1 MSLESSDSSSES
13 RHGLGSITRSGTR
26 PSAQR
31 PTRVRWL
38 IFALACGTS
47 WFLYLHRYTWNFIRP
62 ELEKE
67 FGFNNTQLEG
77 IFTAFNFSYAVG
89 QIPSGVLCDY
99 FGPHVFLAVIVIL
112 WSLALPTFGL
122 TGNVYGLG
130 GLRVLFG
137 AAQAGGYPSLANVT
151 KSWFPRTSRTI
162 VQGMIA
168 SFFGR
173 SGGAMSSIIMGTLL
187 VGLCGLSWRWALVVM
202 SGAGVL
208 FAVAFLLLHR
218 NRPDDHPRV
227 NQAERDLIREGE
239 VPSDGPPV
247 LPARRVL
254 RNRSMLVFVLQQFMN
269 AGADFIYVSTMGSYF
284 IAARS
289 FDVTTAG
296 LLVSLPLWGGAV
308 GGIVGGFVNDGLIY
322 ATSSRRWSRRVA
334 GFTGKFF
341 ACVFMFVAINQASGV
356 AVAAGLFVVKF
367 FSDWTQP
374 TVWGTC
380 TDMGGKY
387 SATTFSIINTAGN
400 VGALVTPLVS
410 GVLLD
415 YYSTTQI
422 VGGVERTVTDYTPM
436 FVLVAAMYL
445 ASAYCWFFI
454 DCTQSLDR
462 EETGL
467 SRDG

>member
-1 MSLESSDSSSES
+1 MSHESSDSSSKP
-13 RHGLGSITRSGTR
+13 RPAFGAKRRDGR
-26 PSAQR
+26 PSLVQR

-77 IFTAFNFSYAVG
+77 IFTVFNFSYAVG
-89 QIPSGVLCDY
+89 QIPSGILCDY
-99 FGPHVFLAVIVIL
+99 FGAHIFLVVIIVL
-112 WSLALPTFGL
+112 WSLVLPIFGAGRSL
-122 TGNVYGLG
+122 YGLG
-130 GLRVLFG
+130 GMRLMFG
-137 AAQAGGYPSLANVT
+137 ATQAGGYPSLAKVT
-151 KSWFPRTSRTI
+151 KTWFPRNSRTI
-162 VQGMIA
+162 VQGVIV

-187 VGLCGLSWRWALVVM
+187 IGLCGLSWRWALIVM
-202 SGAGVL
+202 SAAGVL
-208 FAVAFLLLHR
+208 FAVTFLLLYR
-218 NRPDDHPRV
+218 NRPDDDPRV

-239 VPSDGPPV
+239 EAADGPRV
-247 LPARRVL
+247 LPMRRVL
-254 RNRSMLVFVLQQFMN
+254 RNRSMLVFIIHQFMN

-284 IAARS
+284 ISARNFDAA
-289 FDVTTAG
+289 TAG

-308 GGIVGGFVNDGLIY
+308 GGIVGGFINDGLIY
-322 ATSSRRWSRRVA
+322 VTSSRRWSRRVA
-334 GFTGKFF
+334 GFAGKFF
-341 ACVFMFVAINQASGV
+341 ACIIMFVAINQTSGV
-356 AVAAGLFVVKF
+356 AVAVCLFVVKF

-374 TVWGTC
+374 TVWGAC
-380 TDMGGKY
+380 TDMGGRY

-410 GVLLD
+410 GLLLD
-415 YYSTTQI
+415 YYSTRQI
-422 VGGVERTVTDYTPM
+422 VDGVEQTVTNYTPM

-445 ASAYCWFFI
+445 VSACCWFFI

-462 EETGL
+462 EEKPA
-467 SRDG
+467 SRHT